1 MLTIPPSSDP
11 QTSSESLP
19 RSLREE
25 TVLLAEDEDAIRN
38 MLRLVLNRAGYQV
51 LEARSGKT
59 ALRLCEDHVGPIQLL
74 LADAL
79 VMPAGGRQLVEQ
91 VTRLRPTIRVLWI
104 SAYPRETLIAEG
116 LLDADADFLQ
126 KPFTAGTLKEKVNA
140 MLEG

>member
-1 MLTIPPSSDP
+1 MLSIGPPLEP
-11 QTSSESLP
+11 QTASEALRRP
-19 RSLREE
+19 LREE
-25 TVLLAEDEDAIRN
+25 TVLLAEDEDAVRN
-38 MLRLVLNRAGYQV
+38 MLRLVLHRAGYQV

-59 ALRLCEDHVGPIQLL
+59 AVRLSEDHAGPIHLL

-126 KPFTAGTLKEKVNA
+126 KPFTAGTLKDKMNE